1 MTNPLAEKE
10 FRHQLLTWFD
20 QHARD
25 LPWRRTKDP
34 WAIWVSEIM
43 LQQTRVAAVMEHYLR
58 FMERFPTVAALAEA
72 DEAEV
77 LACWSGL
84 GYYRRARMLHQAAK
98 QIVAGD
104 GLVPGSAAELRR
116 LPGIGEYTAAA
127 IASIAFGEA
136 AAVVDGNVE
145 RVLTRYLGST
155 GAEETRTSPG
165 TRAQKTKIQN
175 AATALIDHERP
186 ADFNQAMME
195 LGAMICLPRGPLCLQ
210 CPIQVGCA
218 TRGEHVTAPAK
229 KMLSRQIAYALL
241 RRKAWPKTEV
251 LLQKRP
257 ADASLMPG
265 MWELPQTE
273 HRTEPSPGSPTISKP
288 ASKPD
293 PNNAPALTV
302 RHSITNTNYYVSV
315 FELSPKEKTRL
326 AESEI
331 LREWIPTRRLLE
343 IPLTGLT
350 RKILKRL
357 KILPGFGGSGPL
369 SAFDDPAPDIVL

>member
-1 MTNPLAEKE
+1 
-10 FRHQLLTWFD
+10 
-20 QHARD
+20 
-25 LPWRRTKDP
+25 
-34 WAIWVSEIM
+34 M
-43 LQQTRVAAVMEHYLR
+43 LY
-58 FMERFPTVAALAEA
+58 
-72 DEAEV
+72 
-77 LACWSGL
+77 
-84 GYYRRARMLHQAAK
+84 QAAK

-145 RVLTRYLGST
+145 RVLTRYLGSSP
-155 GAEETRTSPG
+155 AENI
-165 TRAQKTKIQN
+165 RAQKTKIQN

-210 CPIQVGCA
+210 CPIQKGCA
-218 TRGEHVTAPAK
+218 TRGEHETAPAK

-241 RRKAWPKTEV
+241 RRKPWPKTEV

-273 HRTEPSPGSPTISKP
+273 SQTESKP
-288 ASKPD
+288 ESKTD
-293 PNNAPALTV
+293 LQNAPALTV

-315 FELSPKEKTRL
+315 FELSPREKARL
-326 AESEI
+326 VESEI

-369 SAFDDPAPDIVL
+369 SAFDEPTPDIVL